1 MRIPIALVIYVSLA
15 AAAVFDCAAE
25 VPQTGAPD
33 WASTHTAGV
42 AAFQRQS
49 YEEAI
54 ECFQQS
60 WSLSRGPA
68 QRGISANDLGQAY
81 RLLGRPNDA
90 KEWLRQAYDV
100 WRADPH
106 AGHNT
111 AVAASSLGSLFRD
124 AGDYARAEIFLREA
138 LGVSNLDPDSAAM
151 VRTVLADLL
160 REQGRV
166 AEARGLFLETVNHRE
181 GVLSKNLVNALI
193 GLAEI
198 DGKAGDREASA
209 KEWNEVLAIARS
221 EGDELSE
228 AIASRGLGSMW
239 LTAGDPARAEPL
251 LRRSLSIMESNP
263 GATPLD
269 LANALCSMGLLYR
282 AGNKLALAEAA
293 WSRALE
299 LERKALGDIHP
310 QVAWLRE
317 MLADVY
323 AERGECDKARDYA
336 TQALEAMKRSLGED
350 ALPTAT
356 AFANR
361 AAVERRAS
369 DLDAA
374 AKDYERAFGIAH
386 AHPGNEPL
394 EKVLIERY
402 ASLLKT
408 MHRDRQAKELSALAR
423 SFHSN

>member
-25 VPQTGAPD
+25 VPQTGASD
-33 WASTHTAGV
+33 WASAHTAGL
-42 AAFQRQS
+42 AAWQRRS
-49 YEEAI
+49 YEEALK
-54 ECFQQS
+54 CFKQS
-60 WSLSRGPA
+60 WSLARSPS
-68 QRGISANDLGQAY
+68 QRGVSANDLGQTY

-100 WRADPH
+100 WRADLH

-111 AVAASSLGSLFRD
+111 AVAASSLGSLYRD
-124 AGDYARAEIFLREA
+124 GGDYAQAEVFLREA
-138 LGVSNLDPDSAAM
+138 LGVSNLDPDPAAM
-151 VRTVLADLL
+151 IRTVLADLL

-166 AEARGLFLETVNHRE
+166 VEARGLFLETADRRE
-181 GVLSKNLVNALI
+181 GVLPKNLVNALI
-193 GLAEI
+193 GVAEI
-198 DGKAGDREASA
+198 DAETGDREASA
-209 KEWNEVLAIARS
+209 KKWNEVLAIARG
-221 EGDELSE
+221 EEDELSE

-239 LTAGDPARAEPL
+239 LTAGDLARAEPL
-251 LRRSLSIMESNP
+251 LRRSLSIMESNG
-263 GATPLD
+263 GATPVD
-269 LANALCSMGLLYR
+269 LANALSGMALLYR
-282 AGNKLALAEAA
+282 ARNKLALAEAA
-293 WSRALE
+293 WSKALE
-299 LERKALGDIHP
+299 LERTAFGDIHP
-310 QVAWLRE
+310 QVAWLKE

-323 AERGECDKARDYA
+323 AERGDCDRARDYA

-374 AKDYERAFGIAH
+374 AKDYERALGIAH

-394 EKVLIERY
+394 EKALIERY

-408 MHRDRQAKELSALAR
+408 MHRDREAKELSALAR
-423 SFHSN
+423 SFRAN